1 MNAFTEFIYDV
12 YLSSFR
18 DPLYASNAFIL
29 YIQAE
34 SWISEQSGFA
44 HVGKTQQR
52 RRCFFHVQVL
62 HAAALNIGESENA
75 TVPLGCDGWRVV
87 VFCANIPNLEM
98 ISWHF
103 WCLTIESK
111 CVVFGTLGEPYYRL
125 FFLIHHGRCVL
136 SKNTPGTSQYL
147 FALNCSWTYRP
158 YIDR

>member
-1 MNAFTEFIYDV
+1 MFICH
-12 YLSSFR
+12 LFFFFR

-87 VFCANIPNLEM
+87 VSCVMLLPNIPNLEM

-103 WCLTIESK
+103 WCLTIESN
-111 CVVFGTLGEPYYRL
+111 CVSYLELWENLTIDCFFWFIMEDVFYRKTHLGPVN
-125 FFLIHHGRCVL
+125 I
-136 SKNTPGTSQYL
+136 YL
-147 FALNCSWTYRP
+147 L
-158 YIDR
+158 